1 MRWRG
6 REAETDGGQGIWK
19 EARNPTERAY
29 KREPNYE
36 TKEEKY
42 GRHKLKGKPESA
54 WKDKSSW
61 I

>member
-1 MRWRG
+1 MGWRG
-6 REAETDGGQGIWK
+6 RGAETDGGQGIWK

-29 KREPNYE
+29 KREPSYE

-54 WKDKSSW
+54 
-61 I
+61 